1 MKKTLLIIPIVFFAF
16 ASCKK
21 NVVVPMGGPV
31 VLLDHVYHTYS
42 GGVDTI
48 TYKYDAG
55 NRLIEHKSTGAQVD
69 YIMKYDSQGRI
80 IEEDDYNTITP
91 SYSVQYLYV
100 YNTDNTV
107 TSTLITKNNGVV
119 ASSRVRTLTFNG
131 NNQMIKLDPGNGG
144 GIQTYAYDGRGNE
157 VTFILYLANPATAVS
172 TQSDYTYDQNRSP
185 LSNIQGGLGQA
196 AVNNPTFIKTTVY
209 SSPGVVLGVSTFTY
223 TYQYNS
229 NGYPTSET
237 KVSVDGLNG
246 NRVTNDSYV
255 FFYK

>member
-1 MKKTLLIIPIVFFAF
+1 MKKYLLIIPIVFFAF
-16 ASCKK
+16 SGCKR
-21 NVVVPMGGPV
+21 NVVVPMGSPV

-48 TYKYDAG
+48 TYKYDTG
-55 NRLIEHKSTGAQVD
+55 NRLIEQKSTGGQVD

-91 SYSVQYLYV
+91 SYSVQYLYA
-100 YNTDNTV
+100 YNSNNTV
-107 TSTLITKNNGVV
+107 TSTLNTKNNGVI
-119 ASSRVRTLTFNG
+119 ATTRTRTLTFNG
-131 NNQMIKLDPGNGG
+131 NNQMTRLDPGNGS
-144 GIQTYAYDGRGNE
+144 GIQTYAYDGNGNE
-157 VTFILYLANPATAVS
+157 MTFILYFANPTTAVS
-172 TQSDYTYDQNRSP
+172 SQSDYTYDQKRSP
-185 LSNIQGGLGQA
+185 LSNIKGGLGQA

-209 SSPGVVLGVSTFTY
+209 SSPGVILGVSTFTN

-229 NGYPTSET
+229 DGYPTSET

-246 NRVTNDSYV
+246 NRVANDSYL